1 MRIFRIICILAF
13 LLPGMSGLRSQT
25 HSFVLKTAERALLPL
40 PVRLPVSDLKVNS
53 DSVQVEVLRESERG
67 MIPIKSQLET
77 GDNTILWILPDE
89 VIAPDSEVIFHIKLH
104 KASPDPTVKNHAG
117 MDRHN
122 ISLSYGGKKVLDYRH
137 AYLEA
142 PANVDPL
149 YGKSGFI
156 HPLRSPEG
164 NIMTRIQPADHYH
177 HYGIWNPWTKTI
189 VDGQEVDFWNL
200 ALGEG
205 TVRFAGLISKTA
217 GEVFSGFT
225 IRQEHVNFK
234 ARGPE
239 QVAINE
245 SWHVKNFPVEIEGRT
260 CWLIDFTST
269 MNNPLDS
276 AIELSAYRYGG
287 GIGWRATAAWNKDN
301 SSVLTSEGKTRKD
314 ADGSN
319 ARWCKVEG
327 WFPSGIPS
335 GILFC
340 SHPGN
345 RAHPEPMRVWP
356 EDANDGRG
364 DVFFEFCPI
373 RHSKW
378 TIYPGQ
384 DYVMK
389 YRMLVFDGEISP
401 EIAESVWQTY
411 AQPVS
416 IEWIK

>member
-1 MRIFRIICILAF
+1 VVSLLA
-13 LLPGMSGLRSQT
+13 GMSGLRSQ
-25 HSFVLKTAERALLPL
+25 SFSFAIKTADRALLPM
-40 PVRLPVSDLKVNS
+40 PVRLPVSDPLVLG
-53 DSVQVEVLRESERG
+53 DSVQIAVFRESEGG
-67 MIPIKSQLET
+67 MIPVKSQLET
-77 GDNTILWILPDE
+77 GDHAILWILPDE
-89 VIAPDSEVIFHIKLH
+89 VVAPFSEMVFHLRLKS
-104 KASPDPTVKNHAG
+104 ASGDTTHKNHVG

-122 ISLSYGGKKVLDYRH
+122 LSLGYGEKKVLDYHH
-137 AYLEA
+137 AYMEA
-142 PANVDPL
+142 PDGVDPL

-156 HPLRSPEG
+156 HPLYSPEG
-164 NIMTRIQPADHYH
+164 NIMTRIQPRDHYH

-205 TVRFAGLISKTA
+205 TVRFAGLISETA
-217 GEVFSGFT
+217 GELFSGFT
-225 IRQEHVNFK
+225 VRQEHVNFK
-234 ARGPE
+234 ARGPD

-245 SWHVKNFPVEIEGRT
+245 TWEVKNFPVEIEGRT

-269 MNNPLDS
+269 LNNPLDS

-301 SSVLTSEGKTRKD
+301 SRILTSEGKTRKD
-314 ADGSN
+314 ADGTH

-327 WFPSGIPS
+327 WFPTGISS

-356 EDANDGRG
+356 EDANDRG

-373 RHSKW
+373 RHQKW
-378 TIYPGQ
+378 MIYSGK
-384 DYVMK
+384 DYVLK
-389 YRMLVFDGEISP
+389 YRMLVFDGEITP
-401 EIAESVWQTY
+401 EIAESVWQSY
-411 AQPVS
+411 ASPVS

>member
-1 MRIFRIICILAF
+1 MVF
-13 LLPGMSGLRSQT
+13 LLSGMSGLRSQPR
-25 HSFVLKTAERALLPL
+25 SFVLRTEERDLLPL
-40 PVRLPVSDLKVNS
+40 PVRVPVSGLNVNG
-53 DSVQVEVLRESERG
+53 DSVQVEVFRESEQG
-67 MIPIKSQLET
+67 MIPIKSQLEV
-77 GDNTILWILPDE
+77 GDNTVLWILPDE
-89 VIAPDSEVIFHIKLH
+89 MIAPDSEVIFHIKLH
-104 KASPDPTVKNHAG
+104 KTTPDTVIKNRAV
-117 MDRHN
+117 MDEHN
-122 ISLSYGGKKVLDYRH
+122 ISLSYGEMKVLDYRH
-137 AYLEA
+137 GYLEA

-164 NIMTRIQPADHYH
+164 NILTRIQPTDHYH

-205 TVRFAGLISKTA
+205 TVRFAGLISINA
-217 GEVFSGFT
+217 GEVFSGFAV
-225 IRQEHVNFK
+225 RQEHVNFK
-234 ARGPE
+234 ARGPD

-245 SWHVKNFPVEIEGRT
+245 CWHVKNFPVEIGGRT

-269 MNNPLDS
+269 LNNPLDS

-301 SSVLTSEGKTRKD
+301 SSILTSEGRTRKD
-314 ADGSN
+314 ADGTQ
-319 ARWCKVEG
+319 ARWCRVEG
-327 WFPSGIPS
+327 WFPSGVPS

-356 EDANDGRG
+356 EDANGRG

-373 RHSKW
+373 RHQKW
-378 TIYPGQ
+378 TIYPGK

-389 YRMLVFDGEISP
+389 YRMLVFDGDISP
-401 EIAESVWQTY
+401 EIAEAIWQNF
-411 AQPVS
+411 AKPVR

>member
-1 MRIFRIICILAF
+1 MRFFRIICILAF
-13 LLPGMSGLRSQT
+13 LLPGGSSLHSQT
-25 HSFVLKTAERALLPL
+25 HSFVLKTGDRALLPL
-40 PVRLPVSDLKVNS
+40 PVRVPVTGLKVNG
-53 DSVQVEVLRESERG
+53 DSVQVAVLRESEGG

-77 GDNTILWILPDE
+77 GDNTILWIIPDD
-89 VIAPDSEVIFHIKLH
+89 VIAPDSEVIFHIKMH
-104 KASPDPTVKNHAG
+104 KAATDPGGKNQAR
-117 MDRHN
+117 MDGHN

-137 AYLEA
+137 AFLEA

-164 NIMTRIQPADHYH
+164 NILTQVQPVDHYH

-189 VDGQEVDFWNL
+189 VGGQEVDFWNL
-200 ALGEG
+200 ASGEG
-205 TVRFAGLISKTA
+205 TVRFAGLISRTA
-217 GEVFSGFT
+217 GDVFSGFT

-234 ARGPE
+234 ARGPD

-269 MNNPLDS
+269 LNNPLDS

-301 SSVLTSEGKTRKD
+301 SSILTSEGKTRKE
-314 ADGSN
+314 ADGTH

-327 WFPSGIPS
+327 WFPSGISS
-335 GILFC
+335 GIVFC

-345 RAHPEPMRVWP
+345 RSHPEPMRVWP
-356 EDANDGRG
+356 EDANDRG

-373 RHSKW
+373 RHQKW
-378 TIYPGQ
+378 TIYPGK

-401 EIAESVWQTY
+401 EIAESVWQAF
-411 AQPVS
+411 AQPVR
-416 IEWIK
+416 IQWIK